1 MRFVRD
7 SIYNEPKKNKKIGQ
21 FQNNICPKLSL
32 NNFETQKSRRKNFNS
47 PARTSVIGVTFY
59 Y

>member
-1 MRFVRD
+1 MRD